1 MKVSSTEFA
10 HTLRSMRPDL
20 AFTIGYVERRIENL
34 DRKVIAAQRLLKQ
47 YRDALKQLND
57 NPERFR

>member
-10 HTLRSMRPDL
+10 HTLRSMRSDL
-20 AFTIGYVERRIENL
+20 PFTIAYVERRIENL

-47 YRDALKQLND
+47 YRDALKQLNS
-57 NPERFR
+57 NPEKFR